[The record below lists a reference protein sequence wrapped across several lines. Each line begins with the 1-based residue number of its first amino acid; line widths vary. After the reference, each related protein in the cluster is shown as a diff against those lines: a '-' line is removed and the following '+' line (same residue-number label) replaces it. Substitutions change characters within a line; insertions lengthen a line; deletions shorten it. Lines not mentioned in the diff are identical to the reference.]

1 MTYDRFVYRPN
12 IRVSMM
18 YVVIDS
24 YRVQVGFGVWGLV
37 FLCVLV
43 VVLSSSELERSRRLM
58 SLLFYSHYEE
68 VIC

>member
-37 FLCVLV
+37 VFFVCVLV
-43 VVLSSSELERSRRLM
+43 VVLSSSSSFSSFYLERSRI
-58 SLLFYSHYEE
+58 LL
-68 VIC
+68 